1 MPFRQHREYLQSL
14 YHHNDLAQGRYRASG
29 KPVALSDIRV
39 PLFCLATE
47 RDTVSPWRS
56 VYKISLLT
64 DTEVTFCLTSG
75 GHNVGVVNPPGPG
88 VRRSYRLDVRP
99 EDGKYVDPE
108 AWFAAAPVHEGSWWP
123 AWQAW
128 LQQHSSAPMLI
139 EQMPP
144 STHVCDALGAA
155 PGRYVLMP

>member
-1 MPFRQHREYLQSL
+1 
-14 YHHNDLAQGRYRASG
+14 
-29 KPVALSDIRV
+29 
-39 PLFCLATE
+39 
-47 RDTVSPWRS
+47 
-56 VYKISLLT
+56 
-64 DTEVTFCLTSG
+64 
-75 GHNVGVVNPPGPG
+75 
-88 VRRSYRLDVRP
+88 VRRGELQVK
-99 EDGKYVDPE
+99 GHQLTL
-108 AWFAAAPVHEGSWWP
+108 FAAAPVHEGSWWP